1 MAGSDEIIAL
11 TKRFGARIYDPLPV
25 VITRAE
31 GAWVEDLEGHRYLD
45 MLSAYSALNQGH
57 RHPKIVAALKEQL
70 DRLTLISGCF
80 YNDQLGPM
88 YEDVCSLTGMDL
100 VLPMNSGAEA
110 VETALKAARKW
121 GYTKKGIDTDQAEI
135 VVCQGNF
142 HGRTTTVISFSSEQ
156 SYREGFGPFTPGF
169 KLIPYGDTD
178 ALQAAITKNT
188 CAFLVEPIQGEGGV
202 IVPPEGYLKTCREIC
217 TAHNILFV
225 ADEIQTGFGRTG
237 KMFALDHEGVKPDAY
252 ILGKALSGGT
262 FPISAV
268 AATREVLGVF
278 NPGDHGSTFGGS
290 PLAAAVARAALQ
302 VIVDEG
308 LCDRAA
314 ELGSYLMDRLKAMD
328 APLIKEIRGKG
339 LLIGVELR
347 EEAGPART
355 YCERLKEL
363 GVLCKDIHGKVIRLA
378 PPLVVTKDELDWAL
392 ERIHTVLAGDQV
404 LA

>member
-1 MAGSDEIIAL
+1 
-11 TKRFGARIYDPLPV
+11 
-25 VITRAE
+25 
-31 GAWVEDLEGHRYLD
+31 
-45 MLSAYSALNQGH
+45 
-57 RHPKIVAALKEQL
+57 
-70 DRLTLISGCF
+70 
-80 YNDQLGPM
+80 
-88 YEDVCSLTGMDL
+88 
-100 VLPMNSGAEA
+100 
-110 VETALKAARKW
+110 
-121 GYTKKGIDTDQAEI
+121 
-135 VVCQGNF
+135 
-142 HGRTTTVISFSSEQ
+142 VISFSSEQ

-169 KLIPYGDTD
+169 KSIPYGDTD

-202 IVPPEGYLKTCREIC
+202 IVPPKEYLKRCREIC
-217 TAHNILFV
+217 TAHNVLFV

-262 FPISAV
+262 LPISAV

-290 PLAAAVARAALQ
+290 PLAAAVARAALR
-302 VIVDEG
+302 VIVEEG

-314 ELGSYLMDRLKAMD
+314 ELGTYLMDRLKAMN
-328 APLIKEIRGKG
+328 ASRIKEIRGKG
-339 LLIGVELR
+339 LLIGVEMH
-347 EEAGPART
+347 EEAGPARA
-355 YCERLKEL
+355 YCERLKEM

-392 ERIHTVLAGDQV
+392 ERIHTVLVGDQV